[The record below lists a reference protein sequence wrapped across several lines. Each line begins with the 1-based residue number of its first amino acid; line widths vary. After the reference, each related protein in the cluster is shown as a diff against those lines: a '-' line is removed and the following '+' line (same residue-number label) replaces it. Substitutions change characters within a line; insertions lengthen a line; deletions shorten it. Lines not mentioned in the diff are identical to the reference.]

1 MDNVVVTGG
10 GGFIGR
16 ALIEALE
23 QEGYNAWSLD
33 RPAYDIRCVDDL
45 DLMFADADAV
55 IHLAGV
61 LGTHELFDTIDLAVD
76 VNIVGTLRVLEA
88 AVRHGMGYVGIT
100 MPQVFPSIYTATKIG
115 AGALTTA
122 FHHNWGLPVS
132 HVRAFNAFGTGQH
145 WGEGHPRKI
154 VPDFAVRAWRNQPIQ
169 IWGDGEQTVDLI
181 HTSELAKVLTQALLV
196 TDNTVIDGGTG
207 YAMTVNQV
215 AEFVLQYTESTAGIE
230 YLPMRRGEVPTNIV
244 AEGEGWSRLDQLP
257 SFNPTDLANTIE
269 WYRQIAESDNQ

>member
-76 VNIVGTLRVLEA
+76 VNIVGTLL
-88 AVRHGMGYVGIT
+88 
-100 MPQVFPSIYTATKIG
+100 S
-115 AGALTTA
+115 
-122 FHHNWGLPVS
+122 
-132 HVRAFNAFGTGQH
+132 
-145 WGEGHPRKI
+145 
-154 VPDFAVRAWRNQPIQ
+154 
-169 IWGDGEQTVDLI
+169 LI
-181 HTSELAKVLTQALLV
+181 H
-196 TDNTVIDGGTG
+196 I
-207 YAMTVNQV
+207 
-215 AEFVLQYTESTAGIE
+215 
-230 YLPMRRGEVPTNIV
+230 
-244 AEGEGWSRLDQLP
+244 
-257 SFNPTDLANTIE
+257 
-269 WYRQIAESDNQ
+269 